1 MEEKYHLK
9 DMSIGGG
16 HTDLAME
23 RRRIDT
29 ECSGIQYRREYGR
42 IGYWE
47 RIRVTNSEGEES
59 IGRPVGIYDS
69 LCVGRMDRLDEDE
82 IEDCIEEVARTLC
95 RICDEEDICPERILV
110 VGLGNRNL
118 TPDSLGTES
127 TERVKPTM
135 QIKKEDEMLF
145 YSLECSEISVLRCDV
160 LAKSGI
166 DAQEHVKAVCTKVS
180 PDMVIVIDSLASRSA
195 DRLGTT
201 LQISSTGI
209 CPGSGIGASRGRI
222 DQSTLGVP
230 VIAIGM
236 PTVINSRMLV
246 RAKDEVRAPRPDEN
260 LMVCPVAINEIVVGA
275 SRIIAGGIN
284 QAFGLDC

>member
-9 DMSIGGG
+9 GLISQNNY
-16 HTDLAME
+16 TDLAME
-23 RRRIDT
+23 RRRADT
-29 ECSGIQYRREYGR
+29 DCSGIEYRREYGR

-59 IGRPVGIYDS
+59 LGRPIGIYDS

-82 IEDCIEEVARTLC
+82 IEDCVEEVARTLC
-95 RICDEEDICPERILV
+95 RVCDEESICPDRILV
-110 VGLGNRNL
+110 VGLGNRKL
-118 TPDSLGTES
+118 TPDSLGGES
-127 TERVKPTM
+127 TDKIKPTM
-135 QIKKEDEMLF
+135 HIKKEDEILF
-145 YSLECSEISVLRCDV
+145 YSLECSEIAVLQCDV
-160 LAKSGI
+160 TSNSGI
-166 DAQEHVKAVCTKVS
+166 DAQDHVRAICNKLS
-180 PDMVIVIDSLASRSA
+180 PDLVIAIDSLASRSP

-209 CPGSGIGASRGRI
+209 CPGSGIGSSRGRI
-222 DQSTLGVP
+222 DDTILGVP
-230 VIAIGM
+230 VIAIGV

-246 RAKDEVRAPRPDEN
+246 KVKDEVRAPKKDEN
-260 LMVCPVAINEIVVGA
+260 LMVCPVAINEIIRGA